1 MTSLAVHAPDG
12 SPLVDRLAAT
22 IQGRILSGSIPIGAR
37 LRQEALADEFGV
49 SRTPVREALRKLQ
62 TTGIV
67 ELLPHRGAVVRGPSA
82 RDIREAYEVRAELE
96 GLAAELA
103 ASHISDLH
111 LRRLRE
117 AEALFRKSVSALVAR
132 QGPLRPDWSDASS
145 WVQANDLFHQAILEA
160 AANTRLI
167 ATIADLHLSFPRDLT
182 WAALT
187 GNSRLLEENVEQHAA
202 ILSGIEQG
210 DPGEARRRMVE
221 HVRSAGE
228 LIARHF
234 ELAAGRSAAS

>member
-1 MTSLAVHAPDG
+1 MTTLTVRAPDG
-12 SPLVDRLAAT
+12 SPLVDRLASA
-22 IQGRILSGSIPIGAR
+22 IQGQILSGSIPIGTR
-37 LRQEALADEFGV
+37 LRQEALAYEFGV

-62 TTGIV
+62 ATGTV

-103 ASHISDLH
+103 AAHISDLH

-132 QGPLRPDWSDASS
+132 SGPLPPDWTDSSS

-160 AANTRLI
+160 AANGRLI
-167 ATIADLHLSFPRDLT
+167 ATIADLHRSFPRDLT
-182 WAALT
+182 WAAMT

-234 ELAAGRSAAS
+234 EQAADASAAS